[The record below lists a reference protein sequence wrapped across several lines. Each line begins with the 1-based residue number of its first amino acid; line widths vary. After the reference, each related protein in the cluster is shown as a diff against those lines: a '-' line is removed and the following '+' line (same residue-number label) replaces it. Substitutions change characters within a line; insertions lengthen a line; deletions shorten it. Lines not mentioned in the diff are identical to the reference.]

1 MSDRS
6 PSLSDSASPR
16 AARRLAKEQVIRENL
31 ARDLLLS
38 SLLSVS
44 AIPLESFSNYERK
57 MAATHLRK
65 ATAHIRALR
74 KMIPGPL
81 QPTMEIDSR

>member
-1 MSDRS
+1 MNSEVNTRS
-6 PSLSDSASPR
+6 SSPR
-16 AARRLAKEQVIRENL
+16 AARRLAKEQVTRENL

-38 SLLSVS
+38 SLISVS
-44 AIPLESFSNYERK
+44 AIPLEAFSKDERK

-74 KMIPGPL
+74 KMIPGPS
-81 QPTMEIDSR
+81 QSTGDEE